1 MQNKTFS
8 DFLDEV
14 AKEKGYNDF
23 KDLTLGLT
31 AISGVQY
38 IATEAANLF
47 ADYCVEKAGENN
59 AIKFTEWVFS
69 ECSMDAGH
77 FPHELGFWHKETQ
90 KYLSLIDLYD
100 LFEPLP
106 KAPKP

>member
-1 MQNKTFS
+1 MRNKTFS
-8 DFLDEV
+8 DLFEPILKRKVEHYGD
-14 AKEKGYNDF
+14 
-23 KDLTLGLT
+23 TL
-31 AISGVQY
+31 AARYS
-38 IATEAANLF
+38 AAEEAAERY
-47 ADYCVEKAGENN
+47 AHSCVEKAGVNN

-100 LFEPLP
+100 LFENLP
-106 KAPKP
+106 KPPKP